1 MQNNEELLNIEFEKY
16 WNVVKNEIPTNSI
29 KEIAKMF
36 FMQGHVCDVPV
47 GKELSKEEFEDLCF
61 MSFVKDCIEHPENMV
76 NQMEQTDFVEVT
88 APCGEQEKCIAFPDR
103 CEDAGCEAPGVCR
116 RYINISKLC
125 GVEDAVVVNRK
136 DILSKKEID
145 ALAEAL
151 AKARGE

>member
-16 WNVVKNEIPTNSI
+16 WNAIKNEIPTNSI

-47 GKELSKEEFEDLCF
+47 GKELSKEEFEDFCF
-61 MSFVKDCIEHPENMV
+61 MSFIKDCIEHPENMV

-88 APCGEQEKCIAFPDR
+88 APCGEQGKCIAFPDR

-125 GVEDAVVVNRK
+125 GVEDAAVVNRK

>member
-1 MQNNEELLNIEFEKY
+1 MQNNEELLNVEFEKY

-47 GKELSKEEFEDLCF
+47 GRELSKEEFEDFCF
-61 MSFVKDCIEHPENMV
+61 MSFIKDCIEHPENMV
-76 NQMEQTDFVEVT
+76 NQTEQTDFVEVT
-88 APCGEQEKCIAFPDR
+88 APCGEQEKCVAFPDR
-103 CEDAGCEAPGVCR
+103 CEDAGCEAPGICR

-125 GVEDAVVVNRK
+125 GVENAVVVNRN
-136 DILSKKEID
+136 DLLSKKEID

>member
-76 NQMEQTDFVEVT
+76 NQLEQTDFVEVT

-103 CEDAGCEAPGVCR
+103 CEDAGCEAPGVCHR
-116 RYINISKLC
+116 FINISKLC

>member
-16 WNVVKNEIPTNSI
+16 WNVVKNEISTNSI

-36 FMQGHVCDVPV
+36 FMQGHVCNVPAS
-47 GKELSKEEFEDLCF
+47 KELSKEEFEDLCF

-125 GVEDAVVVNRK
+125 GVENAVVVNRK

-151 AKARGE
+151 TKARGE

>member
-16 WNVVKNEIPTNSI
+16 WNAVKNEIPTNSI

-103 CEDAGCEAPGVCR
+103 CENAGCEAPGVCR